1 VLAMSGTE
9 IQTANGKTKVAV
21 RGAGGKFAKGNSIG
35 GRPLGS
41 RNRLSERFLND
52 LQTVWKKSGRSALER
67 VAKENPETLVKVVA
81 NLMPR
86 HLIAQASLDVSL
98 FAETKTFVE
107 AFRVAQ
113 DYLGAAEPAMIEL
126 NGEDATD
133 AAAN

>member
-98 FAETKTFVE
+98 FAETTNFAE
-107 AFRVAQ
+107 AFRVAR
-113 DYLGAAEPAMIEL
+113 DYLNINTEPAMMIDGEV
-126 NGEDATD
+126 EDAS
-133 AAAN
+133 AN